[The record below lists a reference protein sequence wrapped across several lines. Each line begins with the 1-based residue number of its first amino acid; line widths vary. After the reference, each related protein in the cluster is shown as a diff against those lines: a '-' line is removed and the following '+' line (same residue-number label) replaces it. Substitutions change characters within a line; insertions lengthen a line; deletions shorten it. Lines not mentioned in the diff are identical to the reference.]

1 MWAEYTPGESTAR
14 VLGDEERHLPD
25 HRQDPLDISGPGCFW
40 AIPLFMGGTTYP
52 AVTSP
57 DLTKRISSRS
67 VGSKRGWVD

>member
-40 AIPLFMGGTTYP
+40 AIPPVYGRNYVP
-52 AVTSP
+52 
-57 DLTKRISSRS
+57 SSHVS
-67 VGSKRGWVD
+67 